1 MSTYQRFTL
10 ALMLT
15 LKEEEIRQSLDKLH
29 WTTNAELYH
38 ECASQILVRA
48 KGRSTTKRARER
60 ERERQ
65 MHNAWYMMQ
74 IAKCRDENSSRAWVE
89 RGAIN

>member
-29 WTTNAELYH
+29 WTTNAGGWSFTTNVL
-38 ECASQILVRA
+38 A
-48 KGRSTTKRARER
+48 KSWLERRVGLQQNERARER
-60 ERERQ
+60 ERD
-65 MHNAWYMMQ
+65 A
-74 IAKCRDENSSRAWVE
+74 
-89 RGAIN
+89 